1 METWNQFKNT
11 VQFENLFL
19 FFDFDPAGPKDH
31 FLYVI
36 RDLWKHFTK
45 YPLQFPYGKWI
56 PRLDYI
62 SNYFH
67 LDLLENDYG
76 IAQYSIV
83 IFHYLDV
90 ALKNQKTQQYQKN
103 ILNWIKIWIKR
114 CHEAIQNTWCQSESV
129 KMQPVI
135 HHYYIVWYF
144 LLVYIKKYQIS
155 YHDIR
160 DWISPAYLPTPCQLP
175 MTYTGELRIQQLF
188 SKLYLDPFSQYFNI
202 VQHHCSTCKH
212 LHPLYNDKNDN
223 NDDQNIP
230 NKDKNE
236 KKVNQVILKYRW
248 FDMGLN
254 YFFESLMYDLIY
266 DPYRKTAWHYFFYHL
281 ICDRFHLMNLILE
294 YCF

>member
-19 FFDFDPAGPKDH
+19 FFDFNPAGPKDH

-36 RDLWKHFTK
+36 RDLWKHFAQH
-45 YPLQFPYGKWI
+45 PIQFPYDQWM

-62 SNYFH
+62 CDHFH

-83 IFHYLDV
+83 LFHYLDMT
-90 ALKNQKTQQYQKN
+90 LKNQKQTLSKN

-114 CHEAIQNTWCQSESV
+114 CHEAIQDTWCKTKSV

-144 LLVYIKKYQIS
+144 LIIYIKKYQIS
-155 YHDIR
+155 HHDIR
-160 DWISPAYLPTPCQLP
+160 DWLSPAYLPTPCQIP
-175 MTYTGELRIQQLF
+175 MTCTGQLHIQRLF
-188 SKLYLDPFSQYFNI
+188 SKLYLDPFSHYFDI
-202 VQHHCSTCKH
+202 SQHHCSTCQH
-212 LHPLYNDKNDN
+212 LHPLC
-223 NDDQNIP
+223 NDDVAKNIQ
-230 NKDKNE
+230 KNE
-236 KKVNQVILKYRW
+236 KNENKDQVILKNRW

-254 YFFESLMYDLIY
+254 YFFELLIYDLIS
-266 DPYRKTAWHYFFYHL
+266 DPYRKTAWHYFFYHS
-281 ICDRFHLMNLILE
+281 ICDRYHLMNLILE